1 MIIATILGV
10 LALVSIVML
19 IVMVAVVS
27 QLRRLANLIGMYVQM
42 EIMFMEQQNDDED
55 AAYPSSRLTN

>member
-19 IVMVAVVS
+19 IVMVVS

-42 EIMFMEQQNDDED
+42 EIMFMEQNDED